1 MYNMNKTKV
10 MLFVLGFVKV
20 LIGKNDIQDYKDA
33 RIKRTTMIAIECIS
47 ANDKYLTSI
56 II

>member
-1 MYNMNKTKV
+1 
-10 MLFVLGFVKV
+10 MLNFIKV
-20 LIGKNDIQDYKDA
+20 LVDKNDIQDYKDV

-47 ANDKYLTSI
+47 ANDKNLTSI

>member
-20 LIGKNDIQDYKDA
+20 LIDKNDIQDYKDA

>member
-1 MYNMNKTKV
+1 
-10 MLFVLGFVKV
+10 MLFMLDFVKV
-20 LIGKNDIQDYKDA
+20 LVDKNDIQDYKDV
-33 RIKRTTMIAIECIS
+33 RIKRTIMIAIECIN